1 MNSVCHNGRISGRV
15 LPESMFRPGWFF
27 RASIDNSFFHIE
39 DVCTDATV
47 TAAILV
53 REDYSC

>member
-1 MNSVCHNGRISGRV
+1 
-15 LPESMFRPGWFF
+15 MFRRGRFV
-27 RASIDNSFFHIE
+27 RASIDNLFFHIE

-53 REDYSC
+53 REDYPC